1 VASAARHATR
11 CAIARPVAWL
21 RCRPAFSGLL
31 SLWCRAGRA
40 SVGAKA
46 CPPPEA
52 SSRSSHRQVEG
63 RPESRSADSEPR
75 VGAYNLSLAE
85 VGLYVKFP
93 RMWRSAPRGIVGC
106 RRFRRGRP
114 GDVTRVWRASRAD
127 GRVWIAPGQVPS
139 TQIERSGSHQLKP
152 AVSTPNPRHSHAP
165 ITTEVSSRRR
175 KVVPQVFEL
184 PAAFTSGRV
193 LASSA
198 SRSSRASS
206 SSSVRRW
213 SRDKSTSPESSE
225 QSVCTRSL
233 RAAAAESSLC
243 MFGRRNL
250 VR

>member
-1 VASAARHATR
+1 VASTARHATR
-11 CAIARPVAWL
+11 CTIARPVAWL
-21 RCRPAFSGLL
+21 RCRPAVSGLL

-52 SSRSSHRQVEG
+52 SSRSCRRQVEG
-63 RPESRSADSEPR
+63 RPESRSAGSEPR

-85 VGLYVKFP
+85 VGFYVNSSFAKS
-93 RMWRSAPRGIVGC
+93 SAPRVSGGRRLWRLGC
-106 RRFRRGRP
+106 RG
-114 GDVTRVWRASRAD
+114 VTNLLRAHGAEDSLRVVPR
-127 GRVWIAPGQVPS
+127 QVPS
-139 TQIERSGSHQLKP
+139 SQVERPDSHQLKP

-165 ITTEVSSRRR
+165 ITTEDSSRRR
-175 KVVPQVFEL
+175 KVVAQVFEL

-213 SRDKSTSPESSE
+213 STDRSTSPESSE

-233 RAAAAESSLC
+233 RAASAQSSLC
-243 MFGRRNL
+243 MLGRRNL